1 MSSAEAPAPGRARD
15 LAAARH
21 VLVHLLTPMLMCVGM
36 GLAYL
41 GAFVNPSPHHMPVA
55 VVGAGPSTA
64 ALAQTIHDKAAA
76 AGDSLDVRTVPDR
89 DAAHHLLL
97 ERQLSG
103 AFVPSA
109 TAPELLVASTN
120 ADTSATVAEK
130 VFTPLATAQGKP
142 LKVTD
147 LAPPAHGDPTGQ
159 GVFFFLV
166 AVSIGSY
173 ASVAVLGGAGAVLR
187 MRTRAAFVV
196 VTSFAVSLIGAAL
209 AGPVFH
215 VVSHG
220 LWGVW
225 AMAWLYS
232 AGILFLGVGLHT
244 FLKRWTT
251 LTMMILFV
259 MLNFTTSGGLYRPE
273 LLNGFFGAL
282 HSFWNGAGLVEGLRS
297 LVYFDHIGLGRH
309 VLTLVAWL
317 VVGLLATTVAGLY
330 ERRRRPA
337 RGPVPAPA
345 PASEGPR
352 RHAAPSVREETPEEH
367 EEREEEMD
375 ESVGV

>member
-1 MSSAEAPAPGRARD
+1 MSSAEAPAPSRARD

-76 AGDSLDVRTVPDR
+76 AGESLDVRTVPDR
-89 DAAHHLLL
+89 DAAHHLLM

-103 AFVPSA
+103 AFVPSDA
-109 TAPELLVASTN
+109 APELLVASTN
-120 ADTSATVAEK
+120 ADTSATVAQK

-187 MRTRAAFVV
+187 MRTRAAFVL

-297 LVYFDHIGLGRH
+297 LVYFDHVGLGRH
-309 VLTLVAWL
+309 VLTLAVWL
-317 VVGLLATTVAGLY
+317 VVGLLAMTVAGLY
-330 ERRRRPA
+330 ERRRRT
-337 RGPVPAPA
+337 APA
-345 PASEGPR
+345 AAPEPPHH
-352 RHAAPSVREETPEEH
+352 HAALPVEEETPEEH

>member
-1 MSSAEAPAPGRARD
+1 MSSAEAPAPSRARD

-76 AGDSLDVRTVPDR
+76 AGESLDVRTVPDR
-89 DAAHHLLL
+89 EAAHHLLM

-103 AFVPSA
+103 AFVPSD

-130 VFTPLATAQGKP
+130 VFTPLATAQDKP

-187 MRTRAAFVV
+187 MRARAAFVV

-225 AMAWLYS
+225 GMAWLYS

-251 LTMMILFV
+251 LTMMVLFV

-297 LVYFDHIGLGRH
+297 LVYFDHVGLSRH

-317 VVGLLATTVAGLY
+317 VVGLLATTAAGLY
-330 ERRRRPA
+330 ERRRRRA
-337 RGPVPAPA
+337 ALA
-345 PASEGPR
+345 ATSEPPHH
-352 RHAAPSVREETPEEH
+352 HAAARAKNETPEEH

>member
-1 MSSAEAPAPGRARD
+1 
-15 LAAARH
+15 
-21 VLVHLLTPMLMCVGM
+21 MLMCVGM

-76 AGDSLDVRTVPDR
+76 AGESLDVRTVPDR
-89 DAAHHLLL
+89 DAAHHLLM
-97 ERQLSG
+97 ERRLSG
-103 AFVPSA
+103 TFVPSG

-120 ADTSATVAEK
+120 ADTSATVAQK

-196 VTSFAVSLIGAAL
+196 VTSFVVSLIGAAL

-251 LTMMILFV
+251 LTMMVLFV

-297 LVYFDHIGLGRH
+297 LVYFDHVGLGRH
-309 VLTLVAWL
+309 VLTLAAWL
-317 VVGLLATTVAGLY
+317 VVGLLATTTAGLY
-330 ERRRRPA
+330 ERRRRA
-337 RGPVPAPA
+337 APAPA
-345 PASEGPR
+345 PEPPHH
-352 RHAAPSVREETPEEH
+352 HAAPSGRDETPEEH